1 MKTWAKQEVSNT
13 MDKKCSDEK
22 EDNNVT
28 QHSVQHSNIL
38 LRCYAM
44 SFFKKIA
51 AKTASVIDVA
61 LFLKRIFHSIKN
73 K

>member
-1 MKTWAKQEVSNT
+1 MKTWAKQEVSHT

-44 SFFKKIA
+44 SFFFIA
-51 AKTASVIDVA
+51 AKTA
-61 LFLKRIFHSIKN
+61 
-73 K
+73 